1 MEQQGWIKLHRR
13 LTEWEW
19 YKNTNTFKL
28 FIHLLIS
35 ANHKPAKWQGIN
47 IERGQFLSGIDSLS
61 RATGLSKQ
69 SIRTSI
75 KHLKSTGELTSKS
88 TNKNTLYTIVNY
100 NLYQTIEQEPTSK
113 LTSQL
118 TNDQQATNKQL
129 TTNKNDK
136 KEENENNFAFFW
148 QAYPRKVNKGK
159 AETSYK
165 AALKKATHE
174 VIMKGLDNYKSDL
187 AKKNTSTEYISHAA
201 SWLNGGR
208 WADEYEVGKQTIHSN
223 VPDIRDLI
231 KNRTTGV

>member
-136 KEENENNFAFFW
+136 KEENENNFNSFW
-148 QAYPRKVNKGK
+148 QAYPKKVNKAGAK
-159 AETSYK
+159 KSY
-165 AALKKATHE
+165 LKSLQATTHE
-174 VIMKGLDNYKSDL
+174 TIMNGLNNYKL
-187 AKKNTSTEYISHAA
+187 EIGRQKTEVTFIPHATT
-201 SWLNGGR
+201 WLNNQRWDDVFETKSANNGR
-208 WADEYEVGKQTIHSN
+208 M
-223 VPDIRDLI
+223 DIREL
-231 KNRTTGV
+231 KANGLL